1 MGVCVWWGGG
11 GGKGQQ
17 LVGGAA
23 SRQPAPPP
31 PHAPPP
37 PLPPRFSL
45 RAAFEFS
52 ARHGLEWWQLDVTW
66 LVISALQSVG
76 LATSVKLPSERQKE
90 RLAFPAATQ

>member
-11 GGKGQQ
+11 GGEGATT
-17 LVGGAA
+17 GGWGCFTPARA
-23 SRQPAPPP
+23 APPTR
-31 PHAPPP
+31 PPP